1 MEKYYLGL
9 DIGTNSVGWAVTD
22 PSYRLERFHKKR
34 YVGKSVFLNKRIQQ
48 QIDAPKEPTGEDCR
62 EGISVSNFCRNSL
75 QKKWLRLMIRFSP
88 SERK

>member
-22 PSYRLERFHKKR
+22 PSYRLERFHKKDMWGIR
-34 YVGKSVFLNKRIQQ
+34 LLNKRIQQ

-75 QKKWLRLMIRFSP
+75 QKKWLRLMIRFFSV
-88 SERK
+88 

>member
-22 PSYRLERFHKKR
+22 PSYRLERFHKKDMWGIR
-34 YVGKSVFLNKRIQQ
+34 LFE

-75 QKKWLRLMIRFSP
+75 QKKWLRLMIRFFSV
-88 SERK
+88 